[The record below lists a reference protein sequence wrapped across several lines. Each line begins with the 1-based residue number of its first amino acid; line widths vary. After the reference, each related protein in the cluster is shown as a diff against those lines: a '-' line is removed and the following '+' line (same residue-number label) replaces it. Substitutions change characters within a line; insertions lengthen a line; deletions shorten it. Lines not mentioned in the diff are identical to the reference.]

1 MQNYEEFIQEI
12 ALTVAIAM
20 EARFGLDRGMV
31 ETTANNT
38 LLKLWEHNAPL
49 RDYPYELAVAISPR
63 YHTSFVDTKNC
74 LKSLNF
80 SRR

>member
-38 LLKLWEHNAPL
+38 LLKLWEANAPL
-49 RDYPYELAVAISPR
+49 RDYPYELAVEIAPR
-63 YHTSFVDTKNC
+63 YHTSFVDTKNV

-80 SRR
+80 TRK